1 MAQLDNNTS
10 ITNTTT
16 PKGSHLSEKERA
28 QIEILHKEGYSNRA
42 IARKLNRNHQTI
54 NNEIKRGTTC
64 QVRRQKSKK
73 GKVYTYSS
81 TIYSCDAGQARYNK
95 NRLNSGWRGKYL
107 LMRNFIEELD
117 NLLLGRHDG
126 FKYAP
131 YALLR
136 N

>member
-1 MAQLDNNTS
+1 MINKKATKAQYRISLITQQKNNERILYFIAQLDNNIS

-64 QVRRQKSKK
+64 QVR
-73 GKVYTYSS
+73 
-81 TIYSCDAGQARYNK
+81 
-95 NRLNSGWRGKYL
+95 
-107 LMRNFIEELD
+107 
-117 NLLLGRHDG
+117 
-126 FKYAP
+126 
-131 YALLR
+131 
-136 N
+136 

>member
-81 TIYSCDAGQARYNK
+81 TIYSCDAGQAR
-95 NRLNSGWRGKYL
+95 
-107 LMRNFIEELD
+107 
-117 NLLLGRHDG
+117 
-126 FKYAP
+126 
-131 YALLR
+131 
-136 N
+136 